1 MVGQATEDRRQASG
15 GVLAHTVEVL
25 GYQVIVG
32 GGVLRT
38 LGAVCQRV
46 APAHRYAIISDDDVA
61 QHWLPA
67 ASDSIAALGGGVR
80 VSTTTFP
87 AGEAS
92 KTRERW
98 LQLTDWLLSEGAGR
112 DTVVIALGGGV
123 VGDLAGFVAA
133 TYLRGVPVIQVPTS
147 LLAMVDASI
156 GGKTGVDTP
165 HGKNLVGA
173 FHQPA
178 AVVVDPGTLATLPAA
193 HVRAGMAEVIKHG
206 AIADANYFER
216 AASWGASVHRA
227 AQHSSSTVADTFDWN
242 DLTTLDIL
250 TRSISV
256 KADVVNTDPLE
267 RGRRQVLNAGHT
279 IAHAI
284 ERESNYGLLHGE
296 AVAIGLVLE
305 AELGEAAAITAEGTA
320 HALRSALGGAG
331 LPTSLPPGLSH
342 SRLIDAM
349 RIDKKSRA
357 NSLSFALLSA
367 IGTPAGDDSRGWSTP
382 LDEKLVRE
390 VLAAPPRVA

>member
-1 MVGQATEDRRQASG
+1 MVADPVTRAID
-15 GVLAHTVEVL
+15 VL

-32 GGVLRT
+32 SGALNT
-38 LGAVCQRV
+38 LGAVCHRA
-46 APAHRYAIISDDDVA
+46 APAHRYAIISDDEVA

-67 ASDSIAALGGGVR
+67 ASDSITTAIRGAR

-98 LQLTDWLLSEGAGR
+98 LRLTDWLLSEEAGR
-112 DTVVIALGGGV
+112 DTTVIALGGGV

-133 TYLRGVPVIQVPTS
+133 TFLRGVPIIQVPTT

-178 AVVVDPGTLATLPAA
+178 AVLVDPGTLSTLPPA

-206 AIADANYFER
+206 AIADANYFR
-216 AASWGASVHRA
+216 LAASWAASVHRS
-227 AQHSSSTVADTFDWN
+227 AQHNSAADAFDWN
-242 DLTTLDIL
+242 GLPTLEIIS
-250 TRSISV
+250 RSIAV
-256 KADVVNTDPLE
+256 KAEVVNADPLE

-284 ERESNYGLLHGE
+284 ERESNYALLHGE

-305 AELGEAAAITAEGTA
+305 AELGEAAGFTAGGTA

-331 LPTSLPPGLSH
+331 LPTSLPPGLDTG
-342 SRLIDAM
+342 RLVDAM
-349 RIDKKSRA
+349 RVDKKSRGG
-357 NSLSFALLSA
+357 NLSFALLSE
-367 IGTPAGDDSRGWSTP
+367 IGALAGDEERGWSTAI
-382 LDEKLVRE
+382 DEKLVRE
-390 VLAAPPRVA
+390 VLATPPGVP